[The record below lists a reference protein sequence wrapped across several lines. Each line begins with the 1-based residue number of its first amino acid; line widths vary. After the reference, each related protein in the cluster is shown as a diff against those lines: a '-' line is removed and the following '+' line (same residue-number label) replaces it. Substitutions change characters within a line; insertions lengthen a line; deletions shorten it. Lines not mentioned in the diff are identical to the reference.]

1 MRLPRLS
8 CRSPEVSKVFNHE
21 PSFSWVFFAWSPMN
35 QDEDPTFSRFVDLRI
50 PLWGLICA
58 FAAAAYFI
66 VGTWFTAGQTAKDV
80 NELQI
85 TVKAGNQ
92 QVTTLSGE
100 QALLRF
106 RMENIEGEIRALKA
120 LKALQAETPTSTM
133 PSTTTTTR
141 RFP

>member
-1 MRLPRLS
+1 MPQDTQPDEQPRI
-8 CRSPEVSKVFNHE
+8 
-21 PSFSWVFFAWSPMN
+21 A
-35 QDEDPTFSRFVDLRI
+35 RFVDLRI

-58 FAAAAYFI
+58 FSGAAFFI

-92 QVTTLSGE
+92 QVTTLAGE

-106 RMENIEGEIRALKA
+106 RMENIEGEIRAMKA
-120 LKALQAETPTSTM
+120 QPQVVAAPV

>member
-1 MRLPRLS
+1 MS
-8 CRSPEVSKVFNHE
+8 
-21 PSFSWVFFAWSPMN
+21 
-35 QDEDPTFSRFVDLRI
+35 QDTQPNDASVSRFIDLRI
-50 PLWGLICA
+50 PLWGVICVGGTAA
-58 FAAAAYFI
+58 FFI
-66 VGTWFTAGQTAKDV
+66 IGTWFTAGQTAKDV

-92 QVTTLSGE
+92 QVTTLAGE

-106 RMENIEGEIRALKA
+106 RLENLEGEIRAIKA
-120 LKALQAETPTSTM
+120 QPVQVPAV

>member
-1 MRLPRLS
+1 M
-8 CRSPEVSKVFNHE
+8 
-21 PSFSWVFFAWSPMN
+21 MN
-35 QDEDPTFSRFVDLRI
+35 QTPPTEEPTVSRFVDLRI

-92 QVTTLSGE
+92 QVTTLAGE

-120 LKALQAETPTSTM
+120 QPALVPSSTI